1 MSALVCSWFV
11 DSLSLKSFTTTKTVL
26 NGLYFNHI
34 FWVLWSWHPSWRQVS
49 AWWTHHLIGMTT
61 FENVSIYSGNHLMS
75 GSRSVLFVSIL
86 GKTNKNTSPLCMLK
100 TENTE
105 INYLCSANDLVVW
118 VMFEGVTTLDYI
130 MRWDSIFRFAPM
142 NLGFRQKQWA
152 NHLLTTLTSWDMK
165 PFVLVS
171 SVYQNPDWLVMA
183 GWNTT

>member
-1 MSALVCSWFV
+1 MEL
-11 DSLSLKSFTTTKTVL
+11 T
-26 NGLYFNHI
+26 
-34 FWVLWSWHPSWRQVS
+34 
-49 AWWTHHLIGMTT
+49 
-61 FENVSIYSGNHLMS
+61 
-75 GSRSVLFVSIL
+75 SVLKTGFSLVNSPFNWHDNVWECKYLFRKPLDVRVKISFVRQYSR
-86 GKTNKNTSPLCMLK
+86 KTNKNTSPLCMLK

-142 NLGFRQKQWA
+142 NLGFSQKQWA